1 MSDGQQQRGGIG
13 STILVVVLVVGMLLI
28 FNFLRKGSGGG
39 CMGAGTP
46 TQTASTN
53 DNVPLIKGTDIA
65 KPLELENSKVKVR
78 ILGWASLVGF
88 RIDQVELKDYTM
100 RESDSTTGKVP
111 VRLLEAT
118 QFFSSARKLL
128 GTWDDSV
135 TVERLEN
142 MEFKTRPHAGFEV
155 ISNEKLS
162 FDALETTSLNDSTLM
177 FVWRDSLGN
186 ERKILLTVDGYEIKI
201 TNIDTLSVPIGFK
214 FLCEQGLSPTEP
226 GDKTELTMY
235 QLYYRDGQKKVQ
247 YLNSK
252 KIGKIN
258 SGKSSVEPGPYEWI
272 ALRNKY
278 FTAIVL
284 PSQPVVARILPGT
297 TEGQRINMTF
307 DVEGIRKFTLYFG
320 PQDYETLA
328 KMGHKLSRIVE
339 LGGSAFRW
347 LGVIMLKVFQFF
359 YRIIGNYGIAIIVFS
374 ILIKLVFLPLS
385 QVQQRSMQKM
395 QVLQPKLKE
404 LQERFKDDK
413 QRLNEETMKLYKL
426 HGASPFKGCLPM
438 LVQLPVFF
446 GLYAVLRNAIN
457 LRGAPFVKLFTV
469 TIVKNPEKAINIFNF
484 IRIPAGELTWLA
496 DLSQHDPFYI
506 LPILMGVASVF
517 QSLMTN
523 PNPQQRLMTFMM
535 PIFIT
540 VIFLNF
546 PSGLQLYWFLFNL
559 LSILEFAIFRR
570 GMKAGG
576 DQWQPKRPK
585 EIASARSLPKSSRR

>member
-1 MSDGQQQRGGIG
+1 MGEPAAEK
-13 STILVVVLVVGMLLI
+13 STSAAVGMPTKEPTAG
-28 FNFLRKGSGGG
+28 RGSEERAQNGPE
-39 CMGAGTP
+39 ADSIT
-46 TQTASTN
+46 
-53 DNVPLIKGTDIA
+53 
-65 KPLELENSKVKVR
+65 LENEYLKLSF
-78 ILGWASLVGF
+78 LAWPYHPGF
-88 RIDQVELKDYTM
+88 RIDGAELKDFT
-100 RESDSTTGKVP
+100 RKIDPKSTEQITVNLFEES
-111 VRLLEAT
+111 
-118 QFFSSARKLL
+118 
-128 GTWDDSV
+128 
-135 TVERLEN
+135 
-142 MEFKTRPHAGFEV
+142 GFEV
-155 ISNEKLS
+155 LGKMDSSLS
-162 FDALETTSLNDSTLM
+162 ALRLADRSDTSVT
-177 FVWRDSLGN
+177 FVWEDTLGEERYIAVVLTGYELHLFHSDSL
-186 ERKILLTVDGYEIKI
+186 EPLL
-201 TNIDTLSVPIGFK
+201 FH
-214 FLCEQGLSPTEP
+214 CAAGLVPTEP
-226 GDKTELTMY
+226 GDKTELTLY
-235 QLYYRDGQKKVQ
+235 QLYYRDGEKKVQ
-247 YLNSK
+247 YLNAK
-252 KIGKIN
+252 RVNQVK
-258 SGKSSVEPGPYEWI
+258 SGKRAIEAGPYEWV
-272 ALRNKY
+272 ALRSKY
-278 FTAIVL
+278 FAAIVL
-284 PSQPVVARILPGT
+284 PSEPVVARIIPSAT
-297 TEGQRINMTF
+297 KKQRIGLSF
-307 DVEGIRKFTLYFG
+307 DIEGGREFRLYFG
-320 PQDYETLA
+320 PQDYDILA

-347 LGVIMLKVFQFF
+347 LGVIMLKIFQFF

-446 GLYAVLRNAIN
+446 GLYAVLRNAIS
-457 LRGAPFVKLFTV
+457 LRGAPFVKLFHVTV
-469 TIVKNPEKAINIFNF
+469 NQPINLISENF
-484 IRIPAGELTWLA
+484 LNIIRIPAGVIWWLT

-576 DQWQPKRPK
+576 DQWQSKRLK

>member
-1 MSDGQQQRGGIG
+1 MGEPATAVSESVDEGNG
-13 STILVVVLVVGMLLI
+13 SASRQDDTTTVPKADSIR
-28 FNFLRKGSGGG
+28 LRNGKL
-39 CMGAGTP
+39 
-46 TQTASTN
+46 
-53 DNVPLIKGTDIA
+53 D
-65 KPLELENSKVKVR
+65 VR
-78 ILGWASLVGF
+78 ILGWDSFVGF
-88 RIDQVELKDYTM
+88 RIDKIELVNYTM
-100 RESDSTTGKVP
+100 KVDVKSTERVP
-111 VRLLEAT
+111 VQLVSQTGSKEGA
-118 QFFSSARKLL
+118 
-128 GTWDDSV
+128 V
-135 TVERLEN
+135 
-142 MEFKTRPHAGFEV
+142 HAGFEV
-155 ISNEKLS
+155 LTL
-162 FDALETTSLNDSTLM
+162 DAANVDSLESKVTSDSTVT
-177 FVWRDSLGN
+177 FVWKDSLGN
-186 ERKILLTVDGYEIKI
+186 ETRLSLILDSYRIRVEIQEAVSYPSKFRFVCVDG
-201 TNIDTLSVPIGFK
+201 L
-214 FLCEQGLSPTEP
+214 LPTEV
-226 GDKTELTMY
+226 GDKTETSLY
-235 QLYYRDGQKKVQ
+235 QIYYRDKYKKVQ
-247 YLNSK
+247 WLKAN
-252 KIGKIN
+252 KIRKLKEGKEQL
-258 SGKSSVEPGPYEWI
+258 EPGPYEWM

-278 FTAIVL
+278 FTSIVL
-284 PSQPVVARILPGT
+284 PTSAVDATLLAPGLLAD
-297 TEGQRINMTF
+297 QRIVLNKF
-307 DVEGIRKFTLYFG
+307 DVEFDVESKRPGFTLYFG
-320 PQDYETLA
+320 PQDYDILA

-347 LGVIMLKVFQFF
+347 LGVVLLKVFQFF

-374 ILIKLVFLPLS
+374 ILIKLIFLPLS

-438 LVQLPVFF
+438 LIQLPVFF
-446 GLYAVLRNAIN
+446 GLYAVLRNAIE
-457 LRGAPFVKLFTV
+457 LRGAPFVKLFTITV
-469 TIVKNPEKAINIFNF
+469 SKPINLISENF
-484 IRIPAGELTWLA
+484 LNIIRIPAGVIWWLA

-523 PNPQQRLMTFMM
+523 PNPQQRLMTFLM

-576 DQWQPKRPK
+576 DQWQSKRLK

>member
-1 MSDGQQQRGGIG
+1 MSDEQQQRGGIW
-13 STILVVVLVVGMLLI
+13 STILVVVLVAGMLLI
-28 FNFLRKGSGGG
+28 FNFLRKDSSGGG
-39 CMGAGTP
+39 CMGALQGEQPASVATSAGAP
-46 TQTASTN
+46 TKEPGLVAEAEEAEEENPKADSVT
-53 DNVPLIKGTDIA
+53 
-65 KPLELENSKVKVR
+65 LENEHLKVSF
-78 ILGWASLVGF
+78 LAWPYHPGF
-88 RIDQVELKDYTM
+88 RITRAELKEFDRKKKAENTE
-100 RESDSTTGKVP
+100 RIP
-111 VRLLEAT
+111 VNLLEE
-118 QFFSSARKLL
+118 S
-128 GTWDDSV
+128 
-135 TVERLEN
+135 
-142 MEFKTRPHAGFEV
+142 GFEV
-155 ISNEKLS
+155 LGKIDSSLVTVKLVNRS
-162 FDALETTSLNDSTLM
+162 DTSVT
-177 FVWRDSLGN
+177 FVWEDTLGEERYIAVVLTGYELRLLHSDSLDP
-186 ERKILLTVDGYEIKI
+186 LLFHCAE
-201 TNIDTLSVPIGFK
+201 
-214 FLCEQGLSPTEP
+214 GLLPTEP

-235 QLYYRDGQKKVQ
+235 QLYYRDGQKNVQ

-258 SGKSSVEPGPYEWI
+258 SGKSSVEPGPYDWV

-284 PSQPVVARILPGT
+284 PSEPVVGRILPRMT
-297 TEGQRINMTF
+297 QNKRISLAF
-307 DVEGIRKFTLYFG
+307 DIEAGSEFTLYFG
-320 PQDYETLA
+320 PQDYEILA

-347 LGVIMLKVFQFF
+347 LGVIMLKIFQFF

-385 QVQQRSMQKM
+385 QVQQRSMRKM

-438 LVQLPVFF
+438 LIQLPVFF
-446 GLYAVLRNAIN
+446 GLYAVLRNAIE
-457 LRGAPFVKLFTV
+457 LRGAPFVKVFHVTV
-469 TIVKNPEKAINIFNF
+469 NQPINLISEKFLNI
-484 IRIPAGELTWLA
+484 IRIPAGEIWWLT

-576 DQWQPKRPK
+576 DQWQSKRPK

>member
-1 MSDGQQQRGGIG
+1 MESGRIRSCEVNVSDGQQQRGGIW

-39 CMGAGTP
+39 CMGEPAAEKSTSAAVGMPTKEPTAGRGSEERAQNGPEADSIT
-46 TQTASTN
+46 
-53 DNVPLIKGTDIA
+53 
-65 KPLELENSKVKVR
+65 LENEYLKLSF
-78 ILGWASLVGF
+78 LAWPYHPGF
-88 RIDQVELKDYTM
+88 RIDGAELKDFT
-100 RESDSTTGKVP
+100 RKIDPKSTEQITVNLFEES
-111 VRLLEAT
+111 
-118 QFFSSARKLL
+118 
-128 GTWDDSV
+128 
-135 TVERLEN
+135 
-142 MEFKTRPHAGFEV
+142 GFEV
-155 ISNEKLS
+155 LGKMDSSLS
-162 FDALETTSLNDSTLM
+162 ALRLADRSDTSVT
-177 FVWRDSLGN
+177 FVWEDTLGEERYIAVVLTGYELHLFHSDSL
-186 ERKILLTVDGYEIKI
+186 EPLL
-201 TNIDTLSVPIGFK
+201 FH
-214 FLCEQGLSPTEP
+214 CAAGLVPTEP
-226 GDKTELTMY
+226 GDKTELTLY
-235 QLYYRDGQKKVQ
+235 QLYYRDGEKKVQ
-247 YLNSK
+247 YLNAK
-252 KIGKIN
+252 RVNQVK
-258 SGKSSVEPGPYEWI
+258 SGKRAIEAGPYEWV
-272 ALRNKY
+272 ALRSKY
-278 FTAIVL
+278 FAAIVL
-284 PSQPVVARILPGT
+284 PSEPVVARIIPSAT
-297 TEGQRINMTF
+297 KKQRIGLSF
-307 DVEGIRKFTLYFG
+307 DIEGGREFRLYFG
-320 PQDYETLA
+320 PQDYDILA

-347 LGVIMLKVFQFF
+347 LGVIMLKIFQFF

-374 ILIKLVFLPLS
+374 ILIKLIFLPLS

-446 GLYAVLRNAIN
+446 GLYAVLRNAIS
-457 LRGAPFVKLFTV
+457 LRGAPFVKLFHVTV
-469 TIVKNPEKAINIFNF
+469 NQPINLISENF
-484 IRIPAGELTWLA
+484 LNIIRIPAGVIWWLT

-576 DQWQPKRPK
+576 DQWQSKRLK

>member
-1 MSDGQQQRGGIG
+1 MGEPAAEQ
-13 STILVVVLVVGMLLI
+13 ST
-28 FNFLRKGSGGG
+28 STAAA
-39 CMGAGTP
+39 MGAP
-46 TQTASTN
+46 TREPTSGAQSGEAEEVVQADSIT
-53 DNVPLIKGTDIA
+53 
-65 KPLELENSKVKVR
+65 LENEYLKLSF
-78 ILGWASLVGF
+78 LAWQYHPGF
-88 RIDQVELKDYTM
+88 RITMAELKDFT
-100 RESDSTTGKVP
+100 RKKEATSTERIP
-111 VRLLEAT
+111 VNLLEE
-118 QFFSSARKLL
+118 S
-128 GTWDDSV
+128 
-135 TVERLEN
+135 
-142 MEFKTRPHAGFEV
+142 GFEV
-155 ISNEKLS
+155 LGRK
-162 FDALETTSLNDSTLM
+162 DTSLEVLK
-177 FVWRDSLGN
+177 LGD
-186 ERKILLTVDGYEIKI
+186 RSDTSVTFIW
-201 TNIDTLSVPIGFK
+201 IDTLGEEKRITVILTGRELALIRSDSLAALLFHCPA
-214 FLCEQGLSPTEP
+214 GLLPTEP

-235 QLYYRDGQKKVQ
+235 QLYYRDGQNKIN
-247 YLNSK
+247 YLNTKRIDQVK
-252 KIGKIN
+252 KGKREIE
-258 SGKSSVEPGPYEWI
+258 SGPYEWV
-272 ALRNKY
+272 ALRSKY
-278 FTAIVL
+278 FTAIIL
-284 PSQPVVARILPGT
+284 PSEPVVGKIIPSVT
-297 TEGQRINMTF
+297 KKQRIGLSF
-307 DVEGIRKFTLYFG
+307 DIESGREFTLYFG
-320 PQDYETLA
+320 PQDYDTLA

-347 LGVIMLKVFQFF
+347 LGVIMLKIFQFF

-395 QVLQPKLKE
+395 QMLQPKLKE

-457 LRGAPFVKLFTV
+457 LRGAPFVKLFPITV
-469 TIVKNPEKAINIFNF
+469 SKPINLISKDFLNL
-484 IRIPAGELTWLA
+484 IRIPAGEIWWLV

-517 QSLMTN
+517 QSLLTN

-576 DQWQPKRPK
+576 DQWQSKRLK

>member
-1 MSDGQQQRGGIG
+1 VSDGQQQRGGIW

-39 CMGAGTP
+39 CMGEPAAEKSTSAAVGMP
-46 TQTASTN
+46 TKEPTTGRGSEERAQEGPEADSIT
-53 DNVPLIKGTDIA
+53 
-65 KPLELENSKVKVR
+65 LENEYLKLSF
-78 ILGWASLVGF
+78 LAWPYHPGF
-88 RIDQVELKDYTM
+88 RITMAELKDFTRKKEATSTERIPVNLLEESGFEILGKMDSSLSALKLADRSDTSVTFVWEDTLGEERYIAVVLTGY
-100 RESDSTTGKVP
+100 ELHILHSDSLEP
-111 VRLLEAT
+111 LLFHCA
-118 QFFSSARKLL
+118 
-128 GTWDDSV
+128 
-135 TVERLEN
+135 
-142 MEFKTRPHAGFEV
+142 AGLV
-155 ISNEKLS
+155 
-162 FDALETTSLNDSTLM
+162 
-177 FVWRDSLGN
+177 
-186 ERKILLTVDGYEIKI
+186 
-201 TNIDTLSVPIGFK
+201 
-214 FLCEQGLSPTEP
+214 PTEP
-226 GDKTELTMY
+226 GDKTELTLY
-235 QLYYRDGQKKVQ
+235 QLYYRDGEKKVQ
-247 YLNSK
+247 YLNAK
-252 KIGKIN
+252 RVKQIK
-258 SGKSSVEPGPYEWI
+258 SGKRAIEAGPYEWV
-272 ALRNKY
+272 ALRSKY
-278 FTAIVL
+278 FVAIVL
-284 PSQPVVARILPGT
+284 PSEPVVGRIIPSAT
-297 TEGQRINMTF
+297 KKQRIGLSF
-307 DVEGIRKFTLYFG
+307 DIEGGREFRLYFG
-320 PQDYETLA
+320 PQDYDILA

-347 LGVIMLKVFQFF
+347 LGVIMLKIFQFF

-385 QVQQRSMQKM
+385 QIQQRSMQKM
-395 QVLQPKLKE
+395 QMLQPKLKE

-438 LVQLPVFF
+438 LIQLPVFF
-446 GLYAVLRNAIN
+446 GLYAVLRNAIS
-457 LRGAPFVKLFTV
+457 LRGAPFVKLFPITV
-469 TIVKNPEKAINIFNF
+469 SKPINLISEDFLNL
-484 IRIPAGELTWLA
+484 IRIPAGEIWWLV

-576 DQWQPKRPK
+576 DQWQSKRPK